1 MTRRATKP
9 PIRWSKNKAAVRS
22 RRRGRR
28 LKVEQTVPMV
38 LGRARV
44 AEQPARSRLQ
54 VHPRWLALGLG
65 MILLVGLGLT
75 LVYSPRFRVAEPE
88 VVGASR
94 IAAATIVDAS
104 GLRQQHILAVN
115 ERQAESRILVQMP
128 SLAEAHVDCH
138 LPADCVISVVER
150 PLLLTWESESGL
162 VWVDGAGGTFPA
174 GEPLVGSWLVHGP
187 LPLDAHGR
195 VERAVLEG
203 LADLTQLGIRP
214 GNVTY
219 RPGRGL
225 VLDDPAGWRVVV
237 GQGRGMARRLQVY
250 ALVRQHL
257 LDHSI
262 RPRFVD
268 VRFPD
273 APYYSVEN
281 DW

>member
-1 MTRRATKP
+1 
-9 PIRWSKNKAAVRS
+9 
-22 RRRGRR
+22 
-28 LKVEQTVPMV
+28 MV
-38 LGRARV
+38 LGRQRAVEPPR
-44 AEQPARSRLQ
+44 QRLHLQ
-54 VHPRWLALGLG
+54 PRWVALGLG
-65 MILLVGLGLT
+65 VILLAGLGLA
-75 LVYSPRFRVAEPE
+75 LAYSPRFRVTEPE

-94 IAAATIVDAS
+94 IAAATIASAS
-104 GLRQQHILAVN
+104 GLRQQHILVVN
-115 ERQAESRILVQMP
+115 ERQAESRLLAQIP
-128 SLAEAHVDCH
+128 SLAEARVDCH
-138 LPADCVISVVER
+138 LPAECVISVVER
-150 PLLLTWESESGL
+150 PLLLTWESEAGL
-162 VWVDGAGGTFPA
+162 VWVGGAGGTFPA
-174 GEPLVGSWLVHGP
+174 GEPLAGGWLVHGP

-214 GNVTY
+214 GNVSY

-250 ALVRQHL
+250 AIVRQHL

>member
-1 MTRRATKP
+1 
-9 PIRWSKNKAAVRS
+9 
-22 RRRGRR
+22 
-28 LKVEQTVPMV
+28 
-38 LGRARV
+38 
-44 AEQPARSRLQ
+44 
-54 VHPRWLALGLG
+54 
-65 MILLVGLGLT
+65 
-75 LVYSPRFRVAEPE
+75 
-88 VVGASR
+88 
-94 IAAATIVDAS
+94 
-104 GLRQQHILAVN
+104 
-115 ERQAESRILVQMP
+115 
-128 SLAEAHVDCH
+128 
-138 LPADCVISVVER
+138 
-150 PLLLTWESESGL
+150 
-162 VWVDGAGGTFPA
+162 
-174 GEPLVGSWLVHGP
+174 VHGP

-214 GNVTY
+214 GNVSY

-250 ALVRQHL
+250 AIVRQHL

>member
-1 MTRRATKP
+1 
-9 PIRWSKNKAAVRS
+9 
-22 RRRGRR
+22 
-28 LKVEQTVPMV
+28 MV
-38 LGRARV
+38 LGRARMV
-44 AEQPARSRLQ
+44 EQPARLRLQ
-54 VHPRWLALGLG
+54 VHPRWLILGLAV
-65 MILLVGLGLT
+65 ILLVGAGLA
-75 LVYSPRFRVAEPE
+75 LAYSPRFRVAEPE

-94 IAAATIVDAS
+94 IAAATIVNAS

-115 ERQAESRILVQMP
+115 ERQAEARLLAQMP

-150 PLLLTWESESGL
+150 PLLLTWESEGGL

-174 GEPLVGSWLVHGP
+174 GEPLAGSWLVHGP

-257 LDHSI
+257 LDHAI

-273 APYYSVEN
+273 APYYSLEN